1 MPASQEQK
9 VDFLLKKIGYSASKT
24 GIAEDSSLS
33 GSTKKAPFAEA
44 IASPLVIPA
53 STIWSESGLIP
64 ATPPGSDTAYVKVY
78 STSSAYRMT
87 HDATVG
93 AARRT
98 FIARSSYGDQ
108 SSSIDGDWIDT
119 QFGADYIIQV
129 YKGDPNSGGVALQ
142 QAGANAGTD
151 GWFFDYSSGVLNF
164 NGTNL
169 PSGITETNI
178 YIVGY
183 RYTGR
188 KGVQP
193 EAGIGTFHDLIV
205 SNNFSVGGISTFTG
219 LIDANGIIEATAGQN
234 KIPSLYS
241 SFSDLPNA
249 STYHGMFAHVH
260 ATGRGYFAHA
270 GNWMELVNK
279 ETTGVV
285 GTGTERY
292 DIGPVDATSL
302 NVTGITTL
310 GSIGISTGRITGP
323 SITYIDPATV
333 GAAGTVVILGNLQVE
348 GTQTTVNSSTMTVT
362 DKNIVLAKNATNDAA
377 ADGGGITVKSGDGNK
392 TWQWVDAT
400 NSWTANHSVR
410 VPDDRVFGFAT
421 DTNTYIHRP
430 DADTIAFTTGG
441 NRRVTINSDGNV
453 IIGTTS
459 WAFEKPLNVQGSS
472 GSIISLYNGDTTTY
486 AANTNVGIE
495 FKLRTGNTGTQRA
508 TCEIR
513 AFKEN
518 GTNGDSARALSFYTG
533 ISGGSPT
540 ERLRINSDGRLL
552 VSRSG
557 LTASKNVGTKTGEI
571 QVAAGGNNAAITLI
585 NYSNDASSPYLML
598 GKSRAGNT
606 TDNTIVQAD
615 DRLGEIAFCGAD
627 GNDIDSFGAAI
638 KAWVDGTPG
647 SNDMPG
653 RLVFYTTPDG
663 GTSAAER
670 MVIKNDGK
678 IGINSTNPANKLDV
692 CLGAAWIYPDE
703 DGTEAVALK
712 LGKLKDFNSP
722 LNEILVSDND
732 GSSTPTYQVTNKFN
746 RYIANWHFDR
756 VTSPGATRINGFKFR
771 SAIDGTNLGN
781 KFTIRDLHDTA
792 DSTVLWSNGDSFIG
806 VTTDGTSRNLGIGTD
821 SPDTLLH
828 LHSSSPIIKIEDVT
842 ATQNQFTRLLQIGA
856 GFRVQLRSGS
866 NDGTLTVQGYGDA
879 TTTNF
884 IRVENDGKVGINS
897 SSPTRKLDVVGENGS
912 TATFKSAVSPHLL
925 VTSDANLNEHLYT
938 SVRNGIT
945 IKSTEA
951 TLDLIA
957 QGSGTHAGS
966 FLMRDSSHDGF
977 GFVNDFT
984 NKELQ
989 LKSFTSSGTAFS
1001 INSTGSNVSRL
1012 DNCIV
1017 LKKDGSVKLFNDG
1030 NQRLVTTNTGVS
1042 ITDNLNVAGISTFT
1056 GAIDANGDLDVDG
1069 HTELDNLNVSGVS
1082 TFSNTTFTGTIS
1094 AGSTTGVDGY
1104 YLKSTGIGV
1113 TWTQFP
1119 TARNSQVFTVATAGQ
1134 TTFNFTYNVN
1144 YLDVFVNG
1152 VKLPAS
1158 EFTASNGTS
1167 VVLDDGCFV
1176 NDTVELITY
1185 NTVPSSS
1192 SGAQALDQLNDVSI
1206 TGTPVVGETLQHNG
1220 SEFVNDYTPTAT
1232 LTSTTQV
1239 VILSLPIATYRSA
1252 EYTIQ
1257 VTEGTKYHVTKILAI
1272 HDGTNVT
1279 FNEYGTLTTSTS
1291 LSTFA
1296 LDVNSG
1302 NMRLLVTPAST
1313 NSTVFKVKFTAIK
1326 V

>member
-119 QFGADYIIQV
+119 QFGADYIVQV

-241 SFSDLPNA
+241 AFSDLPNA
-249 STYHGMFAHVH
+249 GTYHGMFAHVH

-362 DKNIVLAKNATNDAA
+362 DKNIELAKGAANDAA
-377 ADGGGITVKSGDGNK
+377 ADTGGITVDSGDGDK
-392 TWQWVDAT
+392 TWQWLEAT
-400 NSWTANHSVR
+400 DSWTSSEHIR
-410 VPDDRVFGFAT
+410 IPDSKQFGFAS

-430 DADTIAFTTGG
+430 AADTIAFTTGG

-453 IIGTTS
+453 IIGTAS
-459 WAFEKPLNVQGSS
+459 WNYEKPLNVQGSS
-472 GSIISLYNGDTTTY
+472 GSILSLYNGDTTTY
-486 AANTNVGIE
+486 AVNTFVGIE
-495 FKLRTGNTGTQRA
+495 LKLRTGNTGA
-508 TCEIR
+508 TNASCEIR
-513 AFKEN
+513 ASKEN

-533 ISGGSPT
+533 VSNGSPT
-540 ERLRINSDGRLL
+540 ERLRIDSNGRLL

-571 QVAAGGNNAAITLI
+571 QVAAGGNSAAITLI

-598 GKSRAGNT
+598 GKSRAANSTG
-606 TDNTIVQAD
+606 NTIVQAD

-647 SNDMPG
+647 NNDMPG
-653 RLVFYTTPDG
+653 RLAFYTTADG
-663 GTSAAER
+663 GGTAAER
-670 MVIKNDGK
+670 MVIKSDGK
-678 IGINSTNPANKLDV
+678 IGINSTNPANQLDIR
-692 CLGAAWIYPDE
+692 LGAAWIYPDE
-703 DGTEAVALK
+703 DGTEAIALK
-712 LGKLKDFNSP
+712 LGKLKGYNTSFND
-722 LNEILVSDND
+722 ILVADND
-732 GSSTPTYQVTNKFN
+732 NATTPTYTVTNKIN
-746 RYIANWHFDR
+746 RYIGNWHFDR
-756 VTSPGATRINGFKFR
+756 TSPDGRLNAFKLR
-771 SAIDGTNLGN
+771 SSNSGTNIGN
-781 KFTIRDLHDTA
+781 RLTIRDLHDTA
-792 DSTVLWSNGDSFIG
+792 DSIRLWTNGDSFIG
-806 VTTDGTSRNLGIGTD
+806 VTTDGTSRNLGIGTNN
-821 SPDTLLH
+821 PDTLLH
-828 LHSSSPIIKIEDVT
+828 LHSSSPILKIEDVT
-842 ATQNQFTRLLQIGA
+842 SNSNQFTRLLQIGA

-866 NDGTLTVQGYGDA
+866 NDGTLTVQGYGNG
-879 TTTNF
+879 TTTDF
-884 IRVENDGKVGINS
+884 IRVDNDGKVGI
-897 SSPTRKLDVVGENGS
+897 
-912 TATFKSAVSPHLL
+912 A
-925 VTSDANLNEHLYT
+925 
-938 SVRNGIT
+938 
-945 IKSTEA
+945 
-951 TLDLIA
+951 
-957 QGSGTHAGS
+957 
-966 FLMRDSSHDGF
+966 
-977 GFVNDFT
+977 
-984 NKELQ
+984 
-989 LKSFTSSGTAFS
+989 
-1001 INSTGSNVSRL
+1001 
-1012 DNCIV
+1012 
-1017 LKKDGSVKLFNDG
+1017 
-1030 NQRLVTTNTGVS
+1030 
-1042 ITDNLNVAGISTFT
+1042 TDNPS
-1056 GAIDANGDLDVDG
+1056 
-1069 HTELDNLNVSGVS
+1069 TELDVNGSLNVSGITTLGSGSSGRVTLQHQGATKLNTASWGASVWGVLQANNLEASNGYVWIKHDDQPLKIGVEGDLQLIHDGSESLINNHTSNLSINAPQVSISTNFSVGGIS

-1134 TTFNFTYNVN
+1134 TTFSFTYNVN

-1158 EFTASNGTS
+1158 EFVASNGTS
-1167 VVLDDGCFV
+1167 VVLNDGCFV
-1176 NDTVELITY
+1176 NDTVELVTY

-1192 SGAQALDQLNDVSI
+1192 SGAQSLNDLADVSI
-1206 TGTPVVGETLQHNG
+1206 SGTLVNNGTLHFQG
-1220 SEFVNDYTPTAT
+1220 SKLVKNLASNHTT
-1232 LTSTTQV
+1232 TSTSSTLIGPMV
-1239 VILSLPIATYRSA
+1239 NISYYKSA
-1252 EYTIQ
+1252 EFLIQ
-1257 VTEGTKYHVTKILAI
+1257 AKEGTKYHLTKILAVT
-1272 HDGTNVT
+1272 DGTNVF
-1279 FNEYGTLTTSTS
+1279 FNEYGTLTSHS
-1291 LSTFA
+1291 A
-1296 LDVNSG
+1296 LATYTVVISGGFMRVNA
-1302 NMRLLVTPAST
+1302 TPASS
-1313 NSTVFKVKFTAIK
+1313 NSTNYRIK
-1326 V
+1326 HTLVEDY

>member
-1 MPASQEQK
+1 
-9 VDFLLKKIGYSASKT
+9 KKIGYSASKT
-24 GIAEDSSLS
+24 GIAEDSSLT

-119 QFGADYIIQV
+119 QFGADYIVQV

-205 SNNFSVGGISTFTG
+205 SNNFSVGGISTFSG
-219 LIDANGIIEATAGQN
+219 LIDANGLIEATAGQN

-241 SFSDLPNA
+241 AFSDLPNA
-249 STYHGMFAHVH
+249 GTYHGMFAHVH

-292 DIGPVDATSL
+292 NIGPVDATSL

-362 DKNIVLAKNATNDAA
+362 DKNIELAIGAANDAA
-377 ADGGGITVKSGDGNK
+377 ADGGGITVKSGDGDK

-400 NSWTANHSVR
+400 DSWTSSEHVR
-410 VPDDRVFGFAT
+410 IPDDKVFGFAS
-421 DTNTYIHRP
+421 DTNTYIGRP
-430 DADTIAFTTGG
+430 DADTIAFTTGSYE
-441 NRRVTINSDGNV
+441 RARINADGNV

-459 WAFEKPLNVQGSS
+459 WSYPKVLNVQGES
-472 GSIISLYNGDTTTY
+472 GSIISLYNADTTTY
-486 AANTNVGIE
+486 AANTHVGIE
-495 FKLRTGNTGTQRA
+495 FKLLTGNTGNQTGVCQ
-508 TCEIR
+508 IQ

-518 GTNGDSARALSFYTG
+518 GTNGDNASALSFSTR
-533 ISGGSPT
+533 SNGGSVT

-552 VSRSG
+552 VSRNG

-598 GKSRAGNT
+598 GKSRAGNA

-653 RLVFYTTPDG
+653 RLAFYTTPTG
-663 GTSAAER
+663 ASAVER
-670 MVIKNDGK
+670 MVIKSDGDVG
-678 IGINSTNPANKLDV
+678 IGLTNP
-692 CLGAAWIYPDE
+692 
-703 DGTEAVALK
+703 TE
-712 LGKLKDFNSP
+712 
-722 LNEILVSDND
+722 
-732 GSSTPTYQVTNKFN
+732 
-746 RYIANWHFDR
+746 R
-756 VTSPGATRINGFKFR
+756 
-771 SAIDGTNLGN
+771 
-781 KFTIRDLHDTA
+781 
-792 DSTVLWSNGDSFIG
+792 
-806 VTTDGTSRNLGIGTD
+806 
-821 SPDTLLH
+821 
-828 LHSSSPIIKIEDVT
+828 
-842 ATQNQFTRLLQIGA
+842 
-856 GFRVQLRSGS
+856 
-866 NDGTLTVQGYGDA
+866 LTV
-879 TTTNF
+879 
-884 IRVENDGKVGINS
+884 
-897 SSPTRKLDVVGENGS
+897 
-912 TATFKSAVSPHLL
+912 
-925 VTSDANLNEHLYT
+925 
-938 SVRNGIT
+938 
-945 IKSTEA
+945 
-951 TLDLIA
+951 
-957 QGSGTHAGS
+957 
-966 FLMRDSSHDGF
+966 
-977 GFVNDFT
+977 
-984 NKELQ
+984 
-989 LKSFTSSGTAFS
+989 
-1001 INSTGSNVSRL
+1001 
-1012 DNCIV
+1012 
-1017 LKKDGSVKLFNDG
+1017 
-1030 NQRLVTTNTGVS
+1030 
-1042 ITDNLNVAGISTFT
+1042 
-1056 GAIDANGDLDVDG
+1056 
-1069 HTELDNLNVSGVS
+1069 
-1082 TFSNTTFTGTIS
+1082 
-1094 AGSTTGVDGY
+1094 
-1104 YLKSTGIGV
+1104 
-1113 TWTQFP
+1113 
-1119 TARNSQVFTVATAGQ
+1119 
-1134 TTFNFTYNVN
+1134 
-1144 YLDVFVNG
+1144 
-1152 VKLPAS
+1152 
-1158 EFTASNGTS
+1158 
-1167 VVLDDGCFV
+1167 
-1176 NDTVELITY
+1176 
-1185 NTVPSSS
+1185 
-1192 SGAQALDQLNDVSI
+1192 
-1206 TGTPVVGETLQHNG
+1206 
-1220 SEFVNDYTPTAT
+1220 
-1232 LTSTTQV
+1232 
-1239 VILSLPIATYRSA
+1239 
-1252 EYTIQ
+1252 
-1257 VTEGTKYHVTKILAI
+1257 
-1272 HDGTNVT
+1272 
-1279 FNEYGTLTTSTS
+1279 
-1291 LSTFA
+1291 
-1296 LDVNSG
+1296 
-1302 NMRLLVTPAST
+1302 
-1313 NSTVFKVKFTAIK
+1313 
-1326 V
+1326 